1 MTYVGLQVKQI
12 FKDLHEIVGVIVEDQ
27 HFFKDV
33 QIEEHGF
40 AYALAIH
47 HVVVGQKRDHQFH
60 HLE

>member
-1 MTYVGLQVKQI
+1 MAYVGLQLKQI

-47 HVVVGQKRDHQFH
+47 HVVVG
-60 HLE
+60 